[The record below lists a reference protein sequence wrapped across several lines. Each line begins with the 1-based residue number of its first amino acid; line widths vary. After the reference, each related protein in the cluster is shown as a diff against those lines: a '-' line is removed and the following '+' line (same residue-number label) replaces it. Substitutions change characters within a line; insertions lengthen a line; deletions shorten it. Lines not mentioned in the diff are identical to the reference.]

1 MQGTQY
7 GDGIDGG
14 AGQFAGHILGNAGQT
29 EHLDL
34 ELLSRCLHGLKVL
47 TAEVLQAENQGLAG
61 RGLFNYLGMAC
72 VVSWLRI
79 AVRMKSVRL
88 E

>member
-47 TAEVLQAENQGLAG
+47 TAEVL
-61 RGLFNYLGMAC
+61 
-72 VVSWLRI
+72 
-79 AVRMKSVRL
+79 
-88 E
+88 